1 MLLVGLTGGICSG
14 KSEVLKM
21 FGELGAR
28 TFDADKA
35 ARQALAPG
43 SPALRELVREFGPG
57 IVDPNGRLI
66 RRKLREL
73 AFFDAEKRN
82 LLNQIVHP
90 EVDKIIKWWLEDL
103 ESTGGEKIAVVEVP
117 LLFELGLENRYHRV
131 VLVWVERKTQVARLM
146 ARDKISPEEAK
157 DTLVLQMDLDLKA
170 RKAHLVIDNTREP
183 SHTREQ
189 VVRAVRV
196 LRAWAKELD
205 LVAD

>member
-21 FGELGAR
+21 FGELGAP
-28 TFDADKA
+28 TFDADRA
-35 ARQALAPG
+35 AREALAPG
-43 SPALRELVREFGPG
+43 SPALKELVREFGTG
-57 IVDPNGRLI
+57 IVDPHGRLI

-82 LLNQIVHP
+82 ILNQIVHP
-90 EVDKIIKWWLEDL
+90 EVDRIIKGWLEDL
-103 ESTGGEKIAVVEVP
+103 DAAGRAEIAVVEVP

-131 VLVWVERKTQVARLM
+131 VTVWVDRKTQVARLM
-146 ARDKISPEEAK
+146 ARDQISPEEAN

-189 VVRAVRV
+189 VVRAMRV
-196 LRAWAKELD
+196 LRAWAKELG
-205 LVAD
+205 LAAH